1 MPNVLSVEYLFL
13 PLLKI
18 TEWWEI
24 KIETALPLTTKF
36 DAQSF
41 ITKLTEDTEVTQ
53 VTDEETQ
60 VAVDSIDLEVSKYP
74 SPMKCSILKSE
85 LSELNVEIDNYSIP
99 LCKNSRFWK
108 VTQF

>member
-18 TEWWEI
+18 TEWLEI

-41 ITKLTEDTEVTQ
+41 ITKLTEDTEVT
-53 VTDEETQ
+53 
-60 VAVDSIDLEVSKYP
+60 
-74 SPMKCSILKSE
+74 
-85 LSELNVEIDNYSIP
+85 
-99 LCKNSRFWK
+99 
-108 VTQF
+108 